1 MRSSLVYTSRRLGGL
16 AAVLAAS
23 RIGSE
28 SHCGPEEPAKRP
40 LNPRDA
46 PVRFRKDKVFESCTL
61 QPFATVLEPVPN
73 ANGKQGMLCGTAV
86 RCMLGMCWLEMT
98 RAYAFGLYVD
108 SSALRTLARRK
119 YEWTPSGEGATAKP
133 QPTRFLIDSKARQ
146 PRSWGELS
154 LSLRMAIDIDGP
166 HLAHGF
172 KRSVA
177 KQLMAAQAQ
186 ATAAKAGDAAA
197 QAAMDAK
204 LLKAMD
210 LDSSKDLPEVEDLA
224 RVFEAIGNMSK
235 GTLVT
240 FTWRQDGTLCMAVDG
255 VARKDFVL
263 RRTAVIRALFDVY
276 CGEQPVSVEGAEA
289 FRAALVRM
297 TDAIM
302 AGDSVTDAAAGSR
315 A

>member
-1 MRSSLVYTSRRLGGL
+1 MLRQQARPPPDAAAPRFERSVPATRGARRPPRTVGGRDAGCMRLLLQAIGSSRCCPLATYTPRPLHRTTGPRRDS
-16 AAVLAAS
+16 AS

-133 QPTRFLIDSKARQ
+133 RPTRFLIDSKARQ

-172 KRSVA
+172 KRS
-177 KQLMAAQAQ
+177 
-186 ATAAKAGDAAA
+186 
-197 QAAMDAK
+197 
-204 LLKAMD
+204 
-210 LDSSKDLPEVEDLA
+210 
-224 RVFEAIGNMSK
+224 
-235 GTLVT
+235 
-240 FTWRQDGTLCMAVDG
+240 
-255 VARKDFVL
+255 
-263 RRTAVIRALFDVY
+263 
-276 CGEQPVSVEGAEA
+276 GECVEGGARWGKGVRGTGGSV
-289 FRAALVRM
+289 RARHSAPPAR
-297 TDAIM
+297 
-302 AGDSVTDAAAGSR
+302 R
-315 A
+315 APIPPLSGKPR

>member
-1 MRSSLVYTSRRLGGL
+1 MSVRQAAAGRRVVGRWLTPPPLSLIQA
-16 AAVLAAS
+16 AAVCLA
-23 RIGSE
+23 
-28 SHCGPEEPAKRP
+28 
-40 LNPRDA
+40 
-46 PVRFRKDKVFESCTL
+46 
-61 QPFATVLEPVPN
+61 
-73 ANGKQGMLCGTAV
+73 
-86 RCMLGMCWLEMT
+86 
-98 RAYAFGLYVD
+98 
-108 SSALRTLARRK
+108 
-119 YEWTPSGEGATAKP
+119 
-133 QPTRFLIDSKARQ
+133 
-146 PRSWGELS
+146 
-154 LSLRMAIDIDGP
+154 
-166 HLAHGF
+166 
-172 KRSVA
+172 VA

-255 VARKDFVL
+255 VARKDVVL